1 MEEDYYDILGVS
13 KSSSAEE
20 IKKAYRK
27 GAIKYHPD
35 KNPGDAEAE
44 KKFKQ
49 MSEAYA
55 VLSDSNKRQMYDQYG
70 KQGVDGQFSGGG
82 FSGFEDIFSSAF
94 GDGESIFDS
103 FFGGGGSRR
112 KRRNRGNDLQYNLN
126 ISLED
131 CFFGKKIEVQIPKSV
146 SCGDCRGTGAKNGA
160 SPSKCSYCGGAG
172 KVRQSQGVF
181 SISSACPYCNG
192 NGIVIDN
199 PCGKCRGQG
208 TERKNK
214 KISLTIPK
222 GINDGQKMKIT
233 GEGDSIANGE
243 NGDLYV
249 VISVEHHDYFTRE
262 EDDIYCQIP
271 IGVSQ
276 AVLGDEISVKNLA
289 NQNIKVKIPAGSQSG
304 TLLRV
309 RNEGMP
315 VLQSSRKGDIYLKLS
330 VTIPKKLSS
339 EEKKIYQQL
348 SEIEANSN
356 SKEKVKEKRKSSFRS
371 FFS

>member
-1 MEEDYYDILGVS
+1 MEEDYYNILGVG
-13 KSSSAEE
+13 KSASSEE

-27 GAIKYHPD
+27 SAIKYHPD
-35 KNPGDAEAE
+35 KNPDNPEAE

-49 MSEAYA
+49 LSEAYS
-55 VLSDSNKRQMYDQYG
+55 VLSDDNKRKMYDQYG

-82 FSGFEDIFSSAF
+82 GFGGFEDIFESAF
-94 GDGESIFDS
+94 GGGGESIFDS
-103 FFGGGGSRR
+103 FFGGGGGSR
-112 KRRNRGNDLQYNLN
+112 RRNRGNDLQYNLN
-126 ISLED
+126 VSLED

-146 SCGDCRGTGAKNGA
+146 ACDGCNGTGSKNGS
-160 SPSKCSYCGGAG
+160 SPSQCGYCHGAG
-172 KVRQSQGVF
+172 KIRQSQGVF
-181 SISSACPYCNG
+181 SVSSTCPSCNG
-192 NGIVIDN
+192 HGVVIDN
-199 PCGKCRGQG
+199 PCGQCRGGG

-249 VISVEHHDYFTRE
+249 VISIEDHDYFTRE
-262 EDDIYCQIP
+262 DEDIYCQVP
-271 IGVSQ
+271 ITVSQ
-276 AVLGDEISVKNLA
+276 AALGDDISVKNLA
-289 NQNIKVKIPAGSQSG
+289 NQNIKLKIPAGSQSG
-304 TLLRV
+304 THLRI

-315 VLQSSRKGDIYLKLS
+315 VLQSSRKGDIYVKVS
-330 VTIPKKLSS
+330 VKIPKKLSS

-348 SEIEANSN
+348 AEIEEKTNT
-356 SKEKVKEKRKSSFRS
+356 KEKLRKKSAFRS